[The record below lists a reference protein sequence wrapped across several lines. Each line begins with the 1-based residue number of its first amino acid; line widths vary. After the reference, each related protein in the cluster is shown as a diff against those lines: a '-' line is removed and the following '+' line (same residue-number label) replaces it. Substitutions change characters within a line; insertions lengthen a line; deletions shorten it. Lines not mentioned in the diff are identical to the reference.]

1 MADKKKLTPKQQK
14 FVQEYIKL
22 GNATQAYIAAG
33 YICNYKTAT
42 VKSSLLVA
50 KDSVREEITKIRNE
64 EFKKN
69 VATSEEV
76 MDFFSRVMRGEVK
89 DQFGLETSVADRI
102 KAGQELAK
110 RTIDI
115 DNKKLGLG
123 DNLLEIRLD
132 WSRPALRTDQGQDRP
147 RISGTAVQEAE
158 WSVVE
163 PDIQ

>member
-33 YICNYKTAT
+33 YVCSYRSAGTKSHEL
-42 VKSSLLVA
+42 VKKVEIA
-50 KDSVREEITKIRNE
+50 EEINRIQREEFR
-64 EFKKN
+64 KN
-69 VATSEEV
+69 TATSEEV

-115 DNKKLGLG
+115 ENRKLGLG
-123 DNLLEIRLD
+123 DNLLEIKLD
-132 WSRPALRTDQGQDRP
+132 WSRPALTAAQD
-147 RISGTAVQEAE
+147 TAIFE
-158 WSVVE
+158 VVE
-163 PDIQ
+163 EHTEA

>member
-1 MADKKKLTPKQQK
+1 MPNKRLTPKQQA
-14 FVQEYIKL
+14 FILEYIKL
-22 GNATQAYIAAG
+22 GNATQAYINAG
-33 YICNYKTAT
+33 YVCNYKTAKT
-42 VKSSLLVA
+42 NGNNLLS
-50 KDSVREEITKIRNE
+50 KNIIQEEIRRLRKE
-64 EFKKN
+64 DFQKN

-123 DNLLEIRLD
+123 DNTIEIRLD
-132 WSRPALRTDQGQDRP
+132 WSRPMEIGAGAQ
-147 RISGTAVQEAE
+147 AAE
-158 WSVVE
+158 YEVVE
-163 PDIQ
+163 